1 MHALVV
7 IYLGYVAVAIAQL
20 QEPPTPAII
29 SAAVINDDNNTGGC
43 PSDTLLQASRNM
55 LKEEVKTILL
65 NNLSHPI
72 CGDGEWNEVIK
83 FDLTN
88 SSETCPQPWAIVT
101 SPTRLCAA
109 SSCQNSAI
117 FNVAQSYSRVCGEVI
132 GYASGYPDA
141 FKQHFISNPTIDVG
155 YLDGVSITHGSPRQ
169 HIWSLAVGH
178 GTGIFGDFFRCPC
191 DNDNTLQAP
200 DPPMF
205 VQDNYFCDGRQN
217 GLLWDG
223 QGCTSAC
230 CTFHSPPWFNTTLPA
245 PTSDDIE
252 VRICSDESFSDER
265 VYIKKMVLLV
275 Q

>member
-1 MHALVV
+1 MV
-7 IYLGYVAVAIAQL
+7 ICLGFVAVAIAQL

-29 SAAVINDDNNTGGC
+29 SAAVINDDNNTGDC

-55 LKEEVKTILL
+55 LKEEVKMILQ

-72 CGDGEWNEVIK
+72 CGDGEWIEVIK

-88 SSETCPQPWAIVT
+88 SSETCPQSWAIVT
-101 SPTRLCAA
+101 SPSRLCAA

-117 FNVAQSYSRVCGEVI
+117 FNVTQSYSRVCGEVI
-132 GYASGYPDA
+132 GYVSGSPDA
-141 FKQHFISNPTIDVG
+141 FQQHFISNPTIDVG

-178 GTGIFGDFFRCPC
+178 GAPHFFRCPC
-191 DNDNTLQAP
+191 DNNNTALAP
-200 DPPMF
+200 NPPMF
-205 VQDNYFCDGRQN
+205 VQDNYFCDGPQN

-252 VRICSDESFSDER
+252 VRICSDERFSDER

-275 Q
+275 QWERFLLI